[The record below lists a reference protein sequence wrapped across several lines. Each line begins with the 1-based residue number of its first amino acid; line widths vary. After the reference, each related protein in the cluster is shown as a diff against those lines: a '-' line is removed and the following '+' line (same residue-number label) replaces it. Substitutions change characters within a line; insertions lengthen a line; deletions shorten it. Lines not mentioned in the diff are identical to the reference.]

1 MGDKVPDD
9 IDRLN
14 ALINA
19 AAAVAPDCDVSAIV
33 AADVDAALAAAAF
46 LDRLLWGVPGDPGL
60 PGYPGGIMP
69 CGLLSAPTKA
79 ERKRDAM
86 ERSLGI
92 ACAKALGLR
101 HGR

>member
-1 MGDKVPDD
+1 
-9 IDRLN
+9 
-14 ALINA
+14 
-19 AAAVAPDCDVSAIV
+19 VSLV
-33 AADVDAALAAAAF
+33 VTVDAALAAAAF